1 MALYNTNT
9 PLQIILIRPYIY
21 RSMQKTN
28 IMQSETIPR
37 LLFKMSFPMMLSM
50 LIQALYNVVD
60 SIFVAMVSETALTAV
75 SLAFPLQN
83 LLIAAAVGTGVG
95 VNSLLSRRLGEGRT
109 EEANAV
115 ASSALFLALA
125 LSVIFIAI
133 GLFLAKPFLALF
145 TDSSELLELS
155 ASYSRICL
163 IISFGCMFSITIEK
177 LIQATGNSV
186 QPMTMQL
193 TGAIM
198 NIVLDPV
205 FIFFF
210 GLGVNGAAIATV
222 LGQIGSMVLA
232 FIFLKKN
239 SYITI
244 RLKDIRPK
252 AKIIGEIYQVGLPTI
267 IMNSIGTVMVS
278 VINAILIGFS
288 ATAVSV
294 FGVYFKLQSFVFMPV
309 FSINNG
315 LISIISYNYGA
326 KDGKRI
332 SGSIRFGML
341 TALATAV
348 TGTALLWLFARPLLS
363 RYFQAGEAA
372 IALGVPALRMTALS
386 FPLAAV
392 SIICSAAFQSMGR
405 SSHSLAVALL
415 RQIILLLPAAWVLA
429 RFCPEWTFLCF
440 PLAELLTC
448 LIALILCFRIY
459 RERVLPLI

>member
-1 MALYNTNT
+1 
-9 PLQIILIRPYIY
+9 
-21 RSMQKTN
+21 MQKTN

-95 VNSLLSRRLGEGRT
+95 VSSLLSRRLGEGRT

-309 FSINNG
+309 FGLNNG
-315 LISIISYNYGA
+315 IIPILGFNYGA
-326 KDGKRI
+326 KNRKRMTATMKL
-332 SGSIRFGML
+332 GLLVAL
-341 TALATAV
+341 TIMIL
-348 TGTALLWLFARPLLS
+348 GTLLFQLFPSELLS
-363 RYFQAGEAA
+363 LFSASEEMYA
-372 IALGVPALRMTALS
+372 IGIPALRIISLCFIPAAISIILISS
-386 FPLAAV
+386 FQATGFGLASMMV
-392 SIICSAAFQSMGR
+392 SIIRQLLVLCPAAF
-405 SSHSLAVALL
+405 
-415 RQIILLLPAAWVLA
+415 ILS
-429 RFCPEWTFLCF
+429 RFFGINGVWASFA
-440 PLAELLTC
+440 LAECFGLTFSV
-448 LIALILCFRIY
+448 IFFIHVYKTRI
-459 RERVLPLI
+459 RNLERR

>member
-1 MALYNTNT
+1 
-9 PLQIILIRPYIY
+9 
-21 RSMQKTN
+21 MQKTN

-222 LGQIGSMVLA
+222 LGQIVSMVLA

-309 FSINNG
+309 FGLNNG
-315 LISIISYNYGA
+315 IIPILGFNYGA
-326 KDGKRI
+326 KNRKRMTATMKL
-332 SGSIRFGML
+332 GLLVAL
-341 TALATAV
+341 TIMIL
-348 TGTALLWLFARPLLS
+348 GTLLFQLFPSELLS
-363 RYFQAGEAA
+363 LFSASEEMYA
-372 IALGVPALRMTALS
+372 IGIPALRIISLCFIPAAISIILISPFQATG
-386 FPLAAV
+386 FGLASMMV
-392 SIICSAAFQSMGR
+392 SIIRQLLVLCPAAF
-405 SSHSLAVALL
+405 
-415 RQIILLLPAAWVLA
+415 ILS
-429 RFCPEWTFLCF
+429 RFFGINGVWASFA
-440 PLAELLTC
+440 LAECFGLTFSV
-448 LIALILCFRIY
+448 IFFIHVYKTRI
-459 RERVLPLI
+459 RNLERR

>member
-1 MALYNTNT
+1 
-9 PLQIILIRPYIY
+9 
-21 RSMQKTN
+21 MQKTN

-163 IISFGCMFSITIEK
+163 IISFGCIFSITIEK

-309 FSINNG
+309 FGLNNG
-315 LISIISYNYGA
+315 IIPILGFNYGARNRKRMTATMKLGLVVALTIMILGTLLFQLFPSELLSLFSASEEMYAIGIPALRIISLCFIPAAISIIL
-326 KDGKRI
+326 I
-332 SGSIRFGML
+332 SS
-341 TALATAV
+341 
-348 TGTALLWLFARPLLS
+348 
-363 RYFQAGEAA
+363 FQATGF
-372 IALGVPALRMTALS
+372 G
-386 FPLAAV
+386 LASMMV
-392 SIICSAAFQSMGR
+392 SIIRQLLVLCPAAF
-405 SSHSLAVALL
+405 
-415 RQIILLLPAAWVLA
+415 ILS
-429 RFCPEWTFLCF
+429 RFFGINGVWASFA
-440 PLAELLTC
+440 LAECFGLTFSV
-448 LIALILCFRIY
+448 IFFIHVYKTRI
-459 RERVLPLI
+459 RNLERR

>member
-1 MALYNTNT
+1 
-9 PLQIILIRPYIY
+9 
-21 RSMQKTN
+21 MQKTN

-163 IISFGCMFSITIEK
+163 IISFGCIFSITIEK

-205 FIFFF
+205 FIFLF

-309 FSINNG
+309 FGLNNG
-315 LISIISYNYGA
+315 IIPILGFNYGARNRKRMTATMKLGLLVALTIMILGTLLFQLFPSELLSLFSASEEMYAIGIPALRIISLCFIPAAISIIL
-326 KDGKRI
+326 I
-332 SGSIRFGML
+332 SS
-341 TALATAV
+341 
-348 TGTALLWLFARPLLS
+348 
-363 RYFQAGEAA
+363 FQATGF
-372 IALGVPALRMTALS
+372 G
-386 FPLAAV
+386 LASMMV
-392 SIICSAAFQSMGR
+392 SIIRQLLVLCPAAF
-405 SSHSLAVALL
+405 
-415 RQIILLLPAAWVLA
+415 ILS
-429 RFCPEWTFLCF
+429 RFFGINGVWASFA
-440 PLAELLTC
+440 LAECFGLTFSV
-448 LIALILCFRIY
+448 IFFIHVYKTRI
-459 RERVLPLI
+459 RNLERR

>member
-1 MALYNTNT
+1 
-9 PLQIILIRPYIY
+9 
-21 RSMQKTN
+21 MQKTN

-309 FSINNG
+309 FGLNNG
-315 LISIISYNYGA
+315 IIPILGFNYGA
-326 KDGKRI
+326 KNRKRMTATMKL
-332 SGSIRFGML
+332 GLVVAL
-341 TALATAV
+341 TIMIL
-348 TGTALLWLFARPLLS
+348 GTLLFQLFPSELLS
-363 RYFQAGEAA
+363 LFSASEEMYA
-372 IALGVPALRMTALS
+372 IGIPALRIISLCFIPAAISIILISS
-386 FPLAAV
+386 FQATGFGLASMMV
-392 SIICSAAFQSMGR
+392 SIIRQLLVLCPAAF
-405 SSHSLAVALL
+405 
-415 RQIILLLPAAWVLA
+415 ILS
-429 RFCPEWTFLCF
+429 RFFGINGVWASFA
-440 PLAELLTC
+440 LAECFGLTFSV
-448 LIALILCFRIY
+448 IFFIHVYKTRI
-459 RERVLPLI
+459 RNLERR

>member
-1 MALYNTNT
+1 
-9 PLQIILIRPYIY
+9 
-21 RSMQKTN
+21 MQKTN

-309 FSINNG
+309 FGLNNG
-315 LISIISYNYGA
+315 IIPILGFNYGARNRKRMTATMKLGLLVALTIMILGTLLFQLFPSELLSLFSASEEMYAIGIPALRIISLCFIPAAISIIL
-326 KDGKRI
+326 I
-332 SGSIRFGML
+332 SS
-341 TALATAV
+341 
-348 TGTALLWLFARPLLS
+348 
-363 RYFQAGEAA
+363 FQATGF
-372 IALGVPALRMTALS
+372 G
-386 FPLAAV
+386 LASMMV
-392 SIICSAAFQSMGR
+392 SIIRQLLVLCPAAF
-405 SSHSLAVALL
+405 
-415 RQIILLLPAAWVLA
+415 ILSRLFGINGVWASFA
-429 RFCPEWTFLCF
+429 
-440 PLAELLTC
+440 LAECFGLTFSV
-448 LIALILCFRIY
+448 IFFIHVYKTRI
-459 RERVLPLI
+459 RNLERR

>member
-1 MALYNTNT
+1 
-9 PLQIILIRPYIY
+9 
-21 RSMQKTN
+21 MQKTN

-309 FSINNG
+309 FGLNNG
-315 LISIISYNYGA
+315 IIPILGFNYGARNRKRMTATMKLGLVVALTIMILGTLLFQLFPSELLSLFSASEEMYAIGIPALRIISLCFIPAAISIIL
-326 KDGKRI
+326 I
-332 SGSIRFGML
+332 SS
-341 TALATAV
+341 
-348 TGTALLWLFARPLLS
+348 
-363 RYFQAGEAA
+363 FQATGF
-372 IALGVPALRMTALS
+372 G
-386 FPLAAV
+386 LASMMV
-392 SIICSAAFQSMGR
+392 SIIRQLLVLCPAAF
-405 SSHSLAVALL
+405 
-415 RQIILLLPAAWVLA
+415 ILS
-429 RFCPEWTFLCF
+429 RFFGINGVWASFA
-440 PLAELLTC
+440 LAECFGLTFSV
-448 LIALILCFRIY
+448 IFFIHVYKNRI
-459 RERVLPLI
+459 RNLERR

>member
-1 MALYNTNT
+1 
-9 PLQIILIRPYIY
+9 
-21 RSMQKTN
+21 MQKTN

-115 ASSALFLALA
+115 ASSALFLAFA

-205 FIFFF
+205 FIFLF

-309 FSINNG
+309 FGLNNG
-315 LISIISYNYGA
+315 IIPILGFNYGARNRKRMTSTMKLGLVVALTIMILGTLLFQLFPSELLSLFSASEEMYAIGIPALRIISLCFIPAAISIIL
-326 KDGKRI
+326 I
-332 SGSIRFGML
+332 SS
-341 TALATAV
+341 
-348 TGTALLWLFARPLLS
+348 
-363 RYFQAGEAA
+363 FQATG
-372 IALGVPALRMTALS
+372 LG
-386 FPLAAV
+386 LASMMV
-392 SIICSAAFQSMGR
+392 SIIRQLLVLCPAAF
-405 SSHSLAVALL
+405 
-415 RQIILLLPAAWVLA
+415 ILS
-429 RFCPEWTFLCF
+429 RFFGINGVWASFA
-440 PLAELLTC
+440 LAECFGLTFSV
-448 LIALILCFRIY
+448 IFFIHVYKTRI
-459 RERVLPLI
+459 RNLERR

>member
-1 MALYNTNT
+1 
-9 PLQIILIRPYIY
+9 
-21 RSMQKTN
+21 MQKTN

-309 FSINNG
+309 FGLNNG
-315 LISIISYNYGA
+315 IIPSLGFNYGARNRKRMTATMKLGLLVALTIMILGTLLFQLFPSELLSLFSASEEMYAIGIPALRIISLCFIPAAISIIL
-326 KDGKRI
+326 I
-332 SGSIRFGML
+332 SS
-341 TALATAV
+341 
-348 TGTALLWLFARPLLS
+348 
-363 RYFQAGEAA
+363 FQATGF
-372 IALGVPALRMTALS
+372 G
-386 FPLAAV
+386 LASMMV
-392 SIICSAAFQSMGR
+392 SIIRQLLVLCPAAF
-405 SSHSLAVALL
+405 
-415 RQIILLLPAAWVLA
+415 ILS
-429 RFCPEWTFLCF
+429 RFFGINGVWASFA
-440 PLAELLTC
+440 LAECFGLTFSV
-448 LIALILCFRIY
+448 IFFIHVYKTRI
-459 RERVLPLI
+459 RNLERR

>member
-1 MALYNTNT
+1 
-9 PLQIILIRPYIY
+9 
-21 RSMQKTN
+21 MQKTN

-205 FIFFF
+205 FIFLF

-309 FSINNG
+309 FGLNNG
-315 LISIISYNYGA
+315 IIPILGFNYGA
-326 KDGKRI
+326 KNRKRMTATMKL
-332 SGSIRFGML
+332 GLLVAL
-341 TALATAV
+341 TIMIL
-348 TGTALLWLFARPLLS
+348 GTLLFQLFPSELLS
-363 RYFQAGEAA
+363 LFSASEEMYA
-372 IALGVPALRMTALS
+372 IGIPALRIISLCFIPAAISIILISS
-386 FPLAAV
+386 FQATGFGLASMMV
-392 SIICSAAFQSMGR
+392 SIIRQLLVLCPAAF
-405 SSHSLAVALL
+405 
-415 RQIILLLPAAWVLA
+415 ILS
-429 RFCPEWTFLCF
+429 RFFGINGVWASFA
-440 PLAELLTC
+440 LAECFGLTFSV
-448 LIALILCFRIY
+448 IFFIHVYKTRI
-459 RERVLPLI
+459 RNLERR

>member
-1 MALYNTNT
+1 
-9 PLQIILIRPYIY
+9 
-21 RSMQKTN
+21 MQKTN

-115 ASSALFLALA
+115 SSSALFLALA

-309 FSINNG
+309 FGLNNG
-315 LISIISYNYGA
+315 IIPILGFNYGARNRKRMTATMKLGLLVALTIMILGTLLFQLFPSELLSLFSASEEMYAIGIPALRIISLCFIPAAISIIL
-326 KDGKRI
+326 I
-332 SGSIRFGML
+332 SS
-341 TALATAV
+341 
-348 TGTALLWLFARPLLS
+348 
-363 RYFQAGEAA
+363 FQATGF
-372 IALGVPALRMTALS
+372 G
-386 FPLAAV
+386 LASMMV
-392 SIICSAAFQSMGR
+392 SIIRQLLVLCPAAF
-405 SSHSLAVALL
+405 
-415 RQIILLLPAAWVLA
+415 ILS
-429 RFCPEWTFLCF
+429 RFFGINGVWASFA
-440 PLAELLTC
+440 LAECFGLTFSV
-448 LIALILCFRIY
+448 IFFIHVYKTRI
-459 RERVLPLI
+459 RNLERR

>member
-1 MALYNTNT
+1 
-9 PLQIILIRPYIY
+9 
-21 RSMQKTN
+21 MQKSN

-309 FSINNG
+309 FGLNNG
-315 LISIISYNYGA
+315 IIPILGFNYGA
-326 KDGKRI
+326 KNRKRMTATMKL
-332 SGSIRFGML
+332 GLLVAL
-341 TALATAV
+341 TIMIL
-348 TGTALLWLFARPLLS
+348 GTLLFQLFPSELLS
-363 RYFQAGEAA
+363 LFSASEEMYA
-372 IALGVPALRMTALS
+372 IGIPALRIISLC
-386 FPLAAV
+386 FIPAAI
-392 SIICSAAFQSMGR
+392 SIILI
-405 SSHSLAVALL
+405 SSL
-415 RQIILLLPAAWVLA
+415 
-429 RFCPEWTFLCF
+429 
-440 PLAELLTC
+440 
-448 LIALILCFRIY
+448 
-459 RERVLPLI
+459 

>member
-1 MALYNTNT
+1 
-9 PLQIILIRPYIY
+9 
-21 RSMQKTN
+21 
-28 IMQSETIPR
+28 
-37 LLFKMSFPMMLSM
+37 
-50 LIQALYNVVD
+50 
-60 SIFVAMVSETALTAV
+60 
-75 SLAFPLQN
+75 
-83 LLIAAAVGTGVG
+83 
-95 VNSLLSRRLGEGRT
+95 
-109 EEANAV
+109 
-115 ASSALFLALA
+115 
-125 LSVIFIAI
+125 
-133 GLFLAKPFLALF
+133 
-145 TDSSELLELS
+145 
-155 ASYSRICL
+155 
-163 IISFGCMFSITIEK
+163 
-177 LIQATGNSV
+177 
-186 QPMTMQL
+186 
-193 TGAIM
+193 
-198 NIVLDPV
+198 
-205 FIFFF
+205 
-210 GLGVNGAAIATV
+210 
-222 LGQIGSMVLA
+222 
-232 FIFLKKN
+232 
-239 SYITI
+239 
-244 RLKDIRPK
+244 
-252 AKIIGEIYQVGLPTI
+252 
-267 IMNSIGTVMVS
+267 
-278 VINAILIGFS
+278 
-288 ATAVSV
+288 
-294 FGVYFKLQSFVFMPV
+294 MPV

>member
-1 MALYNTNT
+1 
-9 PLQIILIRPYIY
+9 
-21 RSMQKTN
+21 MQKTN

-193 TGAIM
+193 TGAII

-309 FSINNG
+309 FGLNNG
-315 LISIISYNYGA
+315 IIPILGFNYGARNRKRMTATMKLGLLVALTIMILGTLLFQLFPSELLSLFSASEEMYAIGIPALRIISLCFIPAAISIIL
-326 KDGKRI
+326 I
-332 SGSIRFGML
+332 SS
-341 TALATAV
+341 
-348 TGTALLWLFARPLLS
+348 
-363 RYFQAGEAA
+363 FQATGF
-372 IALGVPALRMTALS
+372 G
-386 FPLAAV
+386 LASMMV
-392 SIICSAAFQSMGR
+392 SIIRQLLVLCPAAF
-405 SSHSLAVALL
+405 
-415 RQIILLLPAAWVLA
+415 ILS
-429 RFCPEWTFLCF
+429 RFFGINGVWASFA
-440 PLAELLTC
+440 LAECFGLTFSV
-448 LIALILCFRIY
+448 IFFIHVYKTRI
-459 RERVLPLI
+459 RNLERR